1 MDLHIKL
8 DTKNKNKNNITIDNI
23 QFKKMTLIYN
33 AINEG
38 WSVKMNN
45 NSYIFSKDH
54 NEDKKIFSDEYL
66 TTFIKE
72 NFDMNKIVI

>member
-8 DTKNKNKNNITIDNI
+8 DTKNKNNITTDNI

-38 WSVKMNN
+38 WSVKMRN

-54 NEDKKIFSDEYL
+54 NDDKEIFSDEYL

-72 NFDMNKIVI
+72 NFDMNKIVV

>member
-72 NFDMNKIVI
+72 NFDMNKIVV

>member
-8 DTKNKNKNNITIDNI
+8 DTKNKNNITTDNI

-38 WSVKMNN
+38 WTVKMRN

-54 NEDKKIFSDEYL
+54 NDDKEIFSDEYL

-72 NFDMNKIVI
+72 NFDMNKIVV

>member
-8 DTKNKNKNNITIDNI
+8 DTKNKNNIMIDNV

-38 WSVKMNN
+38 WSVKMIN

-54 NEDKKIFSDEYL
+54 NEDKEIFSDEYL

-72 NFDMNKIVI
+72 NFDMNKIVV

>member
-8 DTKNKNKNNITIDNI
+8 DTKNKNKNNITIDNV

>member
-38 WSVKMNN
+38 W
-45 NSYIFSKDH
+45 
-54 NEDKKIFSDEYL
+54 
-66 TTFIKE
+66 
-72 NFDMNKIVI
+72 

>member
-8 DTKNKNKNNITIDNI
+8 DTKNKNKNNITIDNV

-38 WSVKMNN
+38 WSVKMSN

-54 NEDKKIFSDEYL
+54 NEDKEIFSDEYL